1 MLTSK
6 QRAQL
11 RALANSLEPVLIVGK
26 GGVTENVVQEAENAL
41 RTRELLKGRVLETSL
56 LTAREACDGIC
67 AATGAEGVQAIGTKF
82 VLYRENPALPEEKR
96 ITLRKQGRP

>member
-26 GGVTENVVQEAENAL
+26 GGVTDAVAQEAENAL
-41 RTRELLKGRVLETSL
+41 RTRELIKGRVLETAL
-56 LTAREACDGIC
+56 LSSREVCDALC
-67 AATGAEGVQAIGTKF
+67 EAVHAEGVQAIGTKF
-82 VLYRENPALPEEKR
+82 VLYRANRELPEEKR
-96 ITLRKQGRP
+96 IRLGR